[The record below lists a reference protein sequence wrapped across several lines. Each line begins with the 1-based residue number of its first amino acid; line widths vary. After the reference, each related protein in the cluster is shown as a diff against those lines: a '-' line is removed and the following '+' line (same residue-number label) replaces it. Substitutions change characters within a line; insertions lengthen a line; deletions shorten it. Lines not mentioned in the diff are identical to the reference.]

1 MTNCNCEIEIKNN
14 EQIRVLIIL
23 MSINV
28 FMFFIEMVFGILSE
42 STALIADSLDMLA
55 DATVYGISLYA
66 VGRTTLLKI
75 KAAHISGILQI
86 ILGTGVC
93 LEVLRRLIWGSEPES
108 LLIITIGIMALIANI
123 ICLLLISKHKNK
135 EIHMRASWIFSRN
148 DVIANLGV
156 IISGG
161 LVYLL
166 NSRLPDLIIG
176 MLMSI
181 IIIRGG
187 LYIIRDARDE
197 KQAQTELDPDN

>member
-23 MSINV
+23 MGINA
-28 FMFFIEMVFGILSE
+28 FMFFIEMGFGILSD

-86 ILGTGVC
+86 VLGAGVC
-93 LEVLRRLIWGSEPES
+93 LEILRRLIWGSEPES
-108 LLIITIGIMALIANI
+108 LLIITIGAIALIANI

-135 EIHMRASWIFSRN
+135 EVHMRASWIFSRN

-161 LVYLL
+161 LVYFL

-176 MLMSI
+176 MLMSV

-187 LYIIRDARDE
+187 VYIIKDARNE
-197 KQAQTELDPDN
+197 KQAQTRLNLDN